1 MQQWKDR
8 LTNVIHSAINWL
20 NLKFNGLPLRT
31 KKKYTIAFSA
41 LASLLCIAIAVTPR
55 DLSKLSTNQHL
66 ITPEIPMTQPKE
78 NQKLIP
84 LGKMKGEVDG
94 NFESFYVAI
103 DNEGKLFINRHLDYG
118 KNAYTKDDRWES
130 ISRKQLKE
138 YEQQLHFIPLKSKG
152 LKY

>member
-1 MQQWKDR
+1 MQQWKDH
-8 LTNVIHSAINWL
+8 LNNVIRSAINWM
-20 NLKFNGLPLRT
+20 NRKFNGLPLRT

-41 LASLLCIAIAVTPR
+41 LASLLCIVIAIAPR
-55 DLSKLSTNQHL
+55 DLSKLKINEHL
-66 ITPEIPMTQPKE
+66 ITPEIPMMEPKE

-103 DNEGKLFINRHLDYG
+103 DNEGKLFINRNLDYG

-130 ISRKQLKE
+130 ISRKQLKG
-138 YEQQLHFIPLKSKG
+138 YEQHLHFIPLKSKG

>member
-1 MQQWKDR
+1 MQQWKNHLNHAIR
-8 LTNVIHSAINWL
+8 SAINWL
-20 NLKFNGLPLRT
+20 NRRFNGLPLRM
-31 KKKYTIAFSA
+31 KKTYTIVFVA
-41 LASLLCIAIAVTPR
+41 LTVMVCTVIAIAPR
-55 DLSKLSTNQHL
+55 DLSKLKINEHL
-66 ITPEIPMTQPKE
+66 ITPDIPMMDPKE

-103 DNEGKLFINRHLDYG
+103 DNEGKLFINRNLNYG
-118 KNAYTKDDRWES
+118 KDAYTKDDRWES
-130 ISRKQLKE
+130 ISQQQLKK